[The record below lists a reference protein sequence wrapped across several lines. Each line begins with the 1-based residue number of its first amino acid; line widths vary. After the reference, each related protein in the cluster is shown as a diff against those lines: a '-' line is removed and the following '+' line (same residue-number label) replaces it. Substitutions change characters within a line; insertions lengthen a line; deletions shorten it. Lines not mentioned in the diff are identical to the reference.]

1 MSFCT
6 KCGKQL
12 EDGAKFCPSC
22 GAATDGSNQNR
33 NTDFNI
39 TEEFKNFNN
48 TADTTFE
55 YSDSEISNG
64 KGLSLVAYLGILVL
78 IPIFLANGNK
88 FIRFHANQGLVL
100 LLAEIVVNVL
110 NCIPFIGRIFGLVGG
125 ILCFVFMI
133 LGIVNAVK
141 GRAKE
146 LPLIGKIRII
156 K

>member
-6 KCGKQL
+6 KCGKPL
-12 EDGAKFCPSC
+12 EDGAKFCTSC
-22 GAATDGSNQNR
+22 GAATDGSNQNG

-39 TEEFKNFNN
+39 AEEIKNFNN
-48 TADTTFE
+48 TSDTTSE
-55 YSDSEISNG
+55 YSDDEIANG
-64 KGLSLVAYLGILVL
+64 KGLSLVAYLGILLL

-88 FIRFHANQGLVL
+88 FIRFHSNQGLVL
-100 LLAEIVVNVL
+100 LLAEIVVNAL
-110 NCIPFIGRIFGLVGG
+110 SCIPFIGWIFALVGG
-125 ILCFVFMI
+125 ILCFVFTI